1 MNQLLH
7 LLAIFL
13 LIIALVA
20 LVLVMIAIRTRRR
33 QRTNG
38 SRPSRDKEKA
48 ENDVHDVRAEDE
60 ESTSSYL
67 PAIVNQL
74 ESIERANKR
83 QLYELTAIMVDSK
96 NWRALGDQ
104 FDNLFDKRLAHLR
117 ALTKRYNSA
126 LSAQKALGHTVE
138 AYRLSRLMLDL
149 YEKFIVQSEV
159 VTSVMDEWFHA
170 RQNMSMAEFISK
182 IHLDCVRILLL
193 NLDYAQP
200 SRKTALE
207 QLGMAEACCHIAGPQ
222 GDDGGSTVQALLA
235 EIALRKERLLK

>member
-7 LLAIFL
+7 FLAVFL
-13 LIIALVA
+13 LIIALLA
-20 LVLVMIAIRTRRR
+20 LVLVVIAIRTRR
-33 QRTNG
+33 QRKTSNVR
-38 SRPSRDKEKA
+38 SPRDKEA
-48 ENDVHDVRAEDE
+48 VRGDVHDARAEDE
-60 ESTSSYL
+60 ESASSYL

-74 ESIERANKR
+74 ESIERTNKR
-83 QLYELTAIMVDSK
+83 QLYELTAVMVDSK

-104 FDNLFDKRLAHLR
+104 FDNLSDKRLAHLR
-117 ALTKRYNSA
+117 ALTKRSHSA
-126 LSAQKALGHTVE
+126 LPAQKALGHTVE

-149 YEKFIVQSEV
+149 YEKFVVQSEV
-159 VTSVMDEWFHA
+159 VTSVMDEWFRA

-222 GDDGGSTVQALLA
+222 GEEGGSTVQALLA